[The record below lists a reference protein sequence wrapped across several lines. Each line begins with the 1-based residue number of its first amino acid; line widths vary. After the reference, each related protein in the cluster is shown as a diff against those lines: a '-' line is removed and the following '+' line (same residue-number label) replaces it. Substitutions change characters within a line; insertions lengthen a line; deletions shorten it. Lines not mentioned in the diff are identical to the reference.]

1 LTSRQQLSGNFR
13 DGLDKMEE
21 WWFVDKAG
29 AKTGP
34 TPVDLLEGL
43 WVAGELDGMTL
54 VWKEGMDDYLPIA
67 ECPALRAALQAAG
80 CGEEDEEVTK
90 SAAPSPP

>member
-1 LTSRQQLSGNFR
+1 MSG
-13 DGLDKMEE
+13 EE

-54 VWKEGMDDYLPIA
+54 VWKEGMGDYRPIA

-80 CGEEDEEVTK
+80 CGDDDDEVANI
-90 SAAPSPP
+90 SSPLPTTM